1 MCFWVFSS
9 KLQQRADRR
18 RVEETGIE
26 LGQLLEEEKLT
37 HVPVLIF
44 ANKQD
49 LMNAMNPEEISEG
62 LNLSALPRGR
72 SWHIQGASA
81 KTGEG
86 LQEGMEWLVQ
96 MIGEAAP
103 AAAGAGAAAKE

>member
-1 MCFWVFSS
+1 LVHCSHYLCILKYFVVQ
-9 KLQQRADRR
+9 KLNIQQ
-18 RVEETGIE
+18 
-26 LGQLLEEEKLT
+26 
-37 HVPVLIF
+37 
-44 ANKQD
+44 
-49 LMNAMNPEEISEG
+49 ISEG

-96 MIGEAAP
+96 MIGEGAA
-103 AAAGAGAAAKE
+103 AGAAAKE